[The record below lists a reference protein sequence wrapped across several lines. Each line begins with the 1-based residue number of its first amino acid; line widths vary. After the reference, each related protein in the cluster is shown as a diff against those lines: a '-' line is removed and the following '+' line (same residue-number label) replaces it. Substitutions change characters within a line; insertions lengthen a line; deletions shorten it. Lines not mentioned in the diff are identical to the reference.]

1 MVNEKKESFAEY
13 VKNFIIDSISDY
25 ENCRIY
31 GGVIVNLLTE
41 DINANGTATF
51 SAYEAI
57 EYLKEWWD
65 EVAEF
70 YDFME
75 ENYGQIPCNPFK
87 NPEAFMVCM
96 ITEGVRRVLIKH
108 EFLAEYWN
116 NGVIFKEKLVED
128 IKAYVNTVD
137 NIEF

>member
-1 MVNEKKESFAEY
+1 MEELKSYVEY
-13 VKNFIIDSISDY
+13 VKDFIVDNLPEY
-25 ENCRIY
+25 EGKEVYACDLAYTI
-31 GGVIVNLLTE
+31 TE
-41 DINANGTATF
+41 GINADGSATY
-51 SAYEAI
+51 SRQKAVDYI
-57 EYLKEWWD
+57 KEWFD
-65 EVAEF
+65 EAAEV
-70 YDFME
+70 YQYQV
-75 ENYGQIPCNPFK
+75 ENYGQASQNPFE
-87 NPEAFMVCM
+87 NPKAWMVCM